1 MILKKMIGNTLKDLG
16 FVTQTQLDEALKKQK
31 QIFKSKI
38 LPEKLNRTQLIS
50 EARFSGETSSVPFL
64 GEILTEMGHITRRQL
79 QKALKSQ
86 GNDFE
91 KYCSLKSNTLC
102 SVMDLG
108 TLVNS
113 SLNLVEVLDLILE
126 NTNEV
131 THSTAST
138 LMLLDEKTGDLVF
151 SVPTGP
157 NAKKLIDIRIK
168 RGQGIAGWVVEH
180 EKSVLVPDVKKDP
193 RFYSEIDNS
202 TGFETKSILA
212 VPMKVKNKLI
222 GVLEVINKKNGSAF
236 TEEDELLLVIFASH
250 AAMAIENA
258 RLYSELRDRLE
269 DEKNLHRKLAEAN
282 KILALGQM
290 ASGVAHDFNNI
301 LGAIMGY
308 SEMTMIDMP
317 QNHVARHNLSQI
329 LKASHRAK
337 DVVQQILAYTRK
349 HELERKVIDLKEV
362 TNEALKFIR
371 ASIPSTIEIRAQ
383 IPKEPCIITANATM
397 IHQIIMNLC
406 TNAHHA
412 MLDQAGIL
420 SLSLECLDLRTI
432 SEMVDDDLK
441 PGRYIKLSV
450 ADTGI
455 GMPPEIID
463 RIFDPYFTT
472 KEIGVG
478 TGLGLSVVQGIVKSH
493 NGAIKVDSKSGNGTT
508 FDIFL
513 PSVGIE
519 QAIEVE
525 DHQYIPHGNERILF
539 VDDEELLVELGKQML
554 KHLGY
559 SVVAT
564 TDPQEALKLFEKEK
578 DAIDLIIT
586 DLTMPNMTGDILVKK
601 ILQIK
606 PNLPIIMCTGFSESI
621 DQKRVVELGIR
632 SLLEKPIQVS
642 DMANTIRKF
651 LDENKR

>member
-50 EARFSGETSSVPFL
+50 EARISGEASSVPFL
-64 GEILTEMGHITRRQL
+64 GEILTEMGHITSSQL

-86 GNDFE
+86 DNDFE
-91 KYCSLKSNTLC
+91 KYCSLKSDTLC

-113 SLNLVEVLDLILE
+113 SLNLVEVLDLILK

-157 NAKKLIDIRIK
+157 NAEKLIDIRIK

-180 EKSVLVPDVKKDP
+180 EKTVLVPDVKKDS

-236 TEEDELLLVIFASH
+236 TEKDELLLVIFASH

-349 HELERKVIDLKEV
+349 HELERKVIDLKEI

-371 ASIPSTIEIRAQ
+371 ASIPSTIEIRPL
-383 IPKEPCIITANATM
+383 IPKEPCIITADATM

-412 MLDQAGIL
+412 MLDQGGIL

-432 SEMVDDDLK
+432 SERVDDDLK

-559 SVVAT
+559 SVVT
-564 TDPQEALKLFEKEK
+564 MTDPQEALKLFEKEK

-601 ILQIK
+601 ILKIK

-621 DQKRVVELGIR
+621 DQKRAVELGIR
-632 SLLEKPIQVS
+632 SLLEKPIQLS

-651 LDENKR
+651 LDENKV

>member
-1 MILKKMIGNTLKDLG
+1 M
-16 FVTQTQLDEALKKQK
+16 
-31 QIFKSKI
+31 
-38 LPEKLNRTQLIS
+38 
-50 EARFSGETSSVPFL
+50 
-64 GEILTEMGHITRRQL
+64 
-79 QKALKSQ
+79 
-86 GNDFE
+86 
-91 KYCSLKSNTLC
+91 
-102 SVMDLG
+102 
-108 TLVNS
+108 
-113 SLNLVEVLDLILE
+113 
-126 NTNEV
+126 
-131 THSTAST
+131 
-138 LMLLDEKTGDLVF
+138 
-151 SVPTGP
+151 
-157 NAKKLIDIRIK
+157 
-168 RGQGIAGWVVEH
+168 
-180 EKSVLVPDVKKDP
+180 
-193 RFYSEIDNS
+193 
-202 TGFETKSILA
+202 
-212 VPMKVKNKLI
+212 
-222 GVLEVINKKNGSAF
+222 
-236 TEEDELLLVIFASH
+236 
-250 AAMAIENA
+250 
-258 RLYSELRDRLE
+258 E

-349 HELERKVIDLKEV
+349 HELERKVIDLKEI

-383 IPKEPCIITANATM
+383 IPKEPCIIIADATM

-412 MLDQAGIL
+412 MLDQGGIL

-606 PNLPIIMCTGFSESI
+606 PNLPIIMCTGFSERI
-621 DQKRVVELGIR
+621 DQKRAVELGIR

-642 DMANTIRKF
+642 DMANTIRKL
-651 LDENKR
+651 LDENKA

>member
-86 GNDFE
+86 DNDFE

-193 RFYSEIDNS
+193 RFYPEIDNN

-212 VPMKVKNKLI
+212 VPLKVKNKLI
-222 GVLEVINKKNGSAF
+222 GVLEVINKKNGSKF

-269 DEKNLHRKLAEAN
+269 DEKNLQRKLSEAN

-383 IPKEPCIITANATM
+383 IPKEPCIITADATM

-412 MLDQAGIL
+412 MLDQGGIL

-455 GMPPEIID
+455 GMPPDIID

-586 DLTMPNMTGDILVKK
+586 DLTMPNMTGDILAKK

-651 LDENKR
+651 LDEK